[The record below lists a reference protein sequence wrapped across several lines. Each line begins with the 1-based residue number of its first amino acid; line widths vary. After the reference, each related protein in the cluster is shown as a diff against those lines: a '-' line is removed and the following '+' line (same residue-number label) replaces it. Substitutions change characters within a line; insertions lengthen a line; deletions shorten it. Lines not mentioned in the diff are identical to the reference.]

1 MFQNTMPRY
10 EILSGDAIET
20 LDRGWKRIVS
30 EIGIRYLLPEAI
42 ELLRDAGQDVTD
54 DVVKLDPEF
63 VLEQVAKAPA
73 TFDWRGRNPD
83 RTVQIGGDSMVFA
96 SVYGAPFVREGDVR
110 RDAKLA
116 DFHNF
121 VKLSHSFAELDSA
134 GGVVCEPEDAP
145 LDSRHLDM
153 IYAHLTPSDKPFMG
167 SVISATRAEDTLLM
181 CDIVF
186 GGREEVRRAPCTVS
200 LVNCN
205 SPLCWDD
212 RMLESMLHYAR
223 ENQAVII
230 TPFLLMG
237 AMSPVAIPA
246 TLAQQIAEAFAGI
259 VLTQL
264 VRPGAPVIFGSFL
277 SNNDMQS
284 GSPAFGT
291 PESAIGLLAT
301 GQIARHYGLPFRT
314 GGGLCTSPV
323 CDAQAAYESLMTL
336 MPTFLTGTNFVL
348 HAAGWLE
355 GALVAGY
362 EKFIVDLELLRM
374 LRETFT
380 PLEIN
385 EETMAFADH
394 EEVGQGPGANFFA
407 SPYTL
412 DHFRDC
418 FYRPLLST
426 TENFSRFSRH
436 GKDATARAT
445 DIWHAQLEAY
455 EPPPLEDGM
464 RQELDEF
471 VARRRTEL
479 GD

>member
-1 MFQNTMPRY
+1 M
-10 EILSGDAIET
+10 
-20 LDRGWKRIVS
+20 S
-30 EIGIRYLLPEAI
+30 EVGIRYLLPEAI

-63 VLEQVAKAPA
+63 VLEQVAKAPP
-73 TFDWRGRNPD
+73 TFEWRGRNPE
-83 RTVQIGGDSMVFA
+83 RTVTIGGDTMVFA
-96 SVYGAPFVREGDVR
+96 SVYGPPFVREGDVR

-121 VKLSHSFAELDSA
+121 VRLSHSFPEIDSA

-153 IYAHLTPSDKPFMG
+153 IHAHLTLSDKPFMG
-167 SVISATRAEDTLLM
+167 SVISASRAEDTLCML
-181 CDIVF
+181 DIVF
-186 GGREEVRRAPCTVS
+186 GGREEVRRSPCCVS

-223 ENQAVII
+223 ANQAVIV

-246 TLAQQIAEAFAGI
+246 SLAQQIAEAFAGI

-264 VRPGAPVIFGSFL
+264 VNPGTPVIFGSFL

-291 PESAIGLLAT
+291 PESTIGLLAT

-336 MPTFLTGTNFVL
+336 MPTFLAGTNFVL

-355 GALVAGY
+355 GALVACY
-362 EKFIVDLELLRM
+362 EKFIVDIELLRM

-412 DHFRDC
+412 EHFRDC
-418 FYRPLLST
+418 FYRPMLST
-426 TENFSRFSRH
+426 TENFTRYSRH

-445 DIWHAQLEAY
+445 DIWHATIEAY
-455 EPPPLEDGM
+455 EPPPLDDGQ

-471 VARRRTEL
+471 VARRRKEL